1 MKRVSPTELDD
12 VVEGNCFRSSPFEW
26 TIDIEEPLDRLGS
39 GGNAASPI
47 PSDVDE
53 SNDRVNVGNEL
64 RKGSSGG
71 KSLRRKKKPKGLPK
85 RYVERFCQSRQGE
98 PCGRCSSIDHAL
110 TRFRPRC

>member
-1 MKRVSPTELDD
+1 MGKEGSLKMKRVSPTELDD

-53 SNDRVNVGNEL
+53 
-64 RKGSSGG
+64 
-71 KSLRRKKKPKGLPK
+71 PKGLPK
-85 RYVERFCQSRQGE
+85 RYVERFCQSRQGD
-98 PCGRCSSIDHAL
+98 PCGRCSSLYHAL

>member
-26 TIDIEEPLDRLGS
+26 TIDIEEPPLDRLGP

-47 PSDVDE
+47 PSDVDD
-53 SNDRVNVGNEL
+53 SYDRTIVGSKG

-71 KSLRRKKKPKGLPK
+71 KSLRRKKKPGGLPK
-85 RYVERFCQSRQGE
+85 R
-98 PCGRCSSIDHAL
+98 
-110 TRFRPRC
+110 

>member
-1 MKRVSPTELDD
+1 MKRVSPTDMDD
-12 VVEGNCFRSSPFEW
+12 VVEGSCFRSSPFEW

-53 SNDRVNVGNEL
+53 TYDSVTVNVDSEV

-85 RYVERFCQSRQGE
+85 RYVEPSRDCRQ
-98 PCGRCSSIDHAL
+98 ITL
-110 TRFRPRC
+110 TLSWVRW